1 MAGIDTI
8 QQTAGDKSS
17 EGLVSIDTGHLTMIH
32 TIHYS
37 ISTSRDPLPW
47 EPTVDPTY
55 GMRIDHRCFT
65 SGGSHLLDD

>member
-17 EGLVSIDTGHLTMIH
+17 GGLVSIDTGHLTMIH

-37 ISTSRDPLPW
+37 VSTPRDPLPLGA
-47 EPTVDPTY
+47 D
-55 GMRIDHRCFT
+55 R
-65 SGGSHLLDD
+65 